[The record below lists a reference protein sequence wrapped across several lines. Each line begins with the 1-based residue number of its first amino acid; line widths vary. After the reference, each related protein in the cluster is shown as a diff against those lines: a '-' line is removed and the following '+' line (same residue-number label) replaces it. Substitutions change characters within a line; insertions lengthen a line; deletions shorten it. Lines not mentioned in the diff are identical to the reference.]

1 MSISLV
7 SKDIGSITVYDGNS
21 PIYSNQYSF
30 DDLKNK
36 AAAWDIEPSR
46 KSLFRACFIPT
57 GSPSH
62 KELVKNFLSPTLF
75 YRALNV
81 HNLVL
86 RILTI
91 PFAIILDIATLL
103 PRIVIACFKLD
114 PEFKSPIFSSISHEL
129 DRSFVKLR
137 IQYEKVVIKDD
148 TATKLVVDES
158 REIALNPYV
167 TVDRVI
173 KYKNKESTYHNIDG
187 VWDMQSNYDVP
198 PKFFSY
204 KN

>member
-30 DDLKNK
+30 NDLMAKT
-36 AAAWDIEPSR
+36 AEWDIEPAR
-46 KSLFRACFIPT
+46 ISLFRACFIPT
-57 GSPSH
+57 GSTSH
-62 KELVKNFLSPTLF
+62 KELLKNVLSPTLF

-81 HNLVL
+81 NSLVSK
-86 RILTI
+86 ILTI
-91 PFAIILDIATLL
+91 PFAIFLDIATLL
-103 PRIVIACFKLD
+103 PRIAIACFKLD

-129 DRSFVKLR
+129 DCTFVKLR
-137 IQYEKVVIKDD
+137 IQYEKVVINGD

-158 REIALNPYV
+158 REMALNPYV

-173 KYKNKESTYHNIDG
+173 KYKNKASTYHNIDG
-187 VWDMQSNYDVP
+187 AWDMQSNSDVP
-198 PKFFSY
+198 PQFFSY
-204 KN
+204 KA